1 MHAQHHRPTLCCSR
15 SIRWLA
21 RKSRFNL
28 SRYAHLLAILVLAAS
43 IAGLAYL
50 LINEDRALQ
59 RDALTR
65 DVDTVAQSL
74 SLRLQAITEA
84 TTSIGLEIGDAKYN
98 EGRFASTGRE
108 LMMSKPELLHLA
120 YVDSKNRVRW
130 SVQSPSPLADCAPQ
144 RPKSARKSRAR

>member
-1 MHAQHHRPTLCCSR
+1 MRARSTPPTDSVLLAFDP
-15 SIRWLA
+15 LA
-21 RKSRFNL
+21 RANESRFNL
-28 SRYAHLLAILVLAAS
+28 SRYAHLLAILVLAIS

-74 SLRLQAITEA
+74 SLRLQTMTEA

-98 EGRFASTGRE
+98 AGPIRVDRPRVDDVQTGTAAS
-108 LMMSKPELLHLA
+108 S
-120 YVDSKNRVRW
+120 VR
-130 SVQSPSPLADCAPQ
+130 
-144 RPKSARKSRAR
+144 

>member
-1 MHAQHHRPTLCCSR
+1 MRARSTPPTDSVLLAFDP
-15 SIRWLA
+15 LA
-21 RKSRFNL
+21 RAKESRFNL
-28 SRYAHLLAILVLAAS
+28 SRYAHLLAILVLAIS

-74 SLRLQAITEA
+74 SLRLQTMTEA

-98 EGRFASTGRE
+98 EDRFASTGRE

-130 SVQSPSPLADCAPQ
+130 SVQSPSPLGRLGAP
-144 RPKSARKSRAR
+144 RGVRDRR